1 MTQLPMFYKKVEA
14 LSTVNH
20 RKFQISPEAE
30 PFGFARE
37 AQLIPAVFDEF
48 TAAAHDLPIVFV
60 PTGTGYTPVFLCG
73 LTTGH
78 NQFVDA
84 DGRWNRRYLPAYL
97 RRYPFILG
105 EQDGADPII
114 CVDAEFPGF
123 AETDGGT
130 ALFDADGKQTD
141 FMGRVVT
148 LVTEYAASAKRT
160 EAALAVLN
168 ELALFQTIT
177 IEAKDANGK
186 VTTSL
191 QGFAVINEQAL
202 SALPDEAFL
211 RLRTA
216 GILPAIYAH
225 LMSVSLTRVLKDESE
240 AQAA

>member
-1 MTQLPMFYKKVEA
+1 MSQLPMFYKKVEA

-20 RKFQISPEAE
+20 AKFQISPEAE

-60 PTGTGYTPVFLCG
+60 PTATGYTPVFLCG
-73 LTTGH
+73 LASGQ
-78 NQFVDA
+78 NQFVDD

-114 CVDAEFPGF
+114 CVDAESPGV
-123 AETDGGT
+123 AETGGGT
-130 ALFDADGKQTD
+130 PLFDEAGKKTP
-141 FMGRVVT
+141 FMDRVIS

-160 EAALAVLN
+160 EAALAILN

-177 IEAKDANGK
+177 IEAKDGNGK

-191 QGFAVINEQAL
+191 QGFAGHRCFGSQLIDTGPGCFGINKVWCNRRYTTPIID
-202 SALPDEAFL
+202 S
-211 RLRTA
+211 
-216 GILPAIYAH
+216 GSH
-225 LMSVSLTRVLKDESE
+225 
-240 AQAA
+240 